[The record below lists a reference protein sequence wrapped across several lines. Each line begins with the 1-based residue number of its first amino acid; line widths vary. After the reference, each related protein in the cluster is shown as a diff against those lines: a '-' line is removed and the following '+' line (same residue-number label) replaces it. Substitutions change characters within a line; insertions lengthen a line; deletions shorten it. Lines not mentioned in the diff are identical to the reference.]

1 MRFKFAGA
9 ITILL
14 LVTLALS
21 SAGCTTLMNNKG
33 GQQASPQMTSQSAAD
48 IPRDPLL
55 NGIVS
60 RIRALADSLKG
71 NDTRTAWNVTW
82 LNSTTAQI
90 QISKYNRVANITSD
104 GKMTYIRFPSTT
116 AATDYLNGHNA
127 GYSLNRTQYNRSR
140 DSTLFFGPT
149 TFASFE
155 AAAGHP
161 PSIYKVYQET
171 PELVTYY
178 RSHTLRIT
186 QFDDVILLEEVLA
199 HR

>member
-9 ITILL
+9 MTILL
-14 LVTLALS
+14 LVTFALS
-21 SAGCTTLMNNKG
+21 SAGCTTLVNNKG
-33 GQQASPQMTSQSAAD
+33 GQQATPQASPSPAEIS
-48 IPRDPLL
+48 RDSLL
-55 NGIVS
+55 NQIVS
-60 RIRALADSLKG
+60 RVRALADSLKG

-82 LNSTTAQI
+82 LNSTTVQI
-90 QISKYNRVANITSD
+90 QISKYNRVANVSSD
-104 GKMTYIRFPSTT
+104 GKMTYMRFPSTT
-116 AATDYLNGHNA
+116 AATDYINGHSA

-149 TFASFE
+149 TFASYE
-155 AAAGHP
+155 AASGHA

-171 PELVTYY
+171 PESITYY

>member
-9 ITILL
+9 MTILL
-14 LVTLALS
+14 LVTFALS

-33 GQQASPQMTSQSAAD
+33 GQQATPQTSPSTAD
-48 IPRDPLL
+48 ISRDKLL
-55 NGIVS
+55 NQIVS
-60 RIRALADSLKG
+60 RVRALADSLKG

-82 LNSTTAQI
+82 LNSSAVQI
-90 QISKYNRVANITSD
+90 QISKYNRVANVTSD

-116 AATDYLNGHNA
+116 AATDYLNGHSA

-149 TFASFE
+149 TFASYE

-161 PSIYKVYQET
+161 PSVYKVYQET
-171 PELVTYY
+171 PEPISYY
-178 RSHTLRIT
+178 QSHTLRIT
-186 QFDDVILLEEVLA
+186 QYDDVILLEEVLA